1 MAKLAPSI
9 LSCDF
14 SRLRE
19 ELLLAK
25 EGGAEMI
32 HIDVMDGH
40 FVPNL
45 TFGPLM
51 VEAVRKILP
60 EAILDVHL
68 MMSNPRSYI
77 GDFAQAGADMLSFHI
92 EAVNDFDAVIHEI
105 EKRALKPGVALCPG
119 TPLDML
125 DHVLERLAFVLL
137 LTVNPGFG
145 GQKFLAGMEKKIV
158 ALRRKIREKGLSTD
172 IEIDG
177 GVNEKNITFLA
188 SQGASI
194 IVAGSLIFSHK
205 EEIKERVQ
213 RLSEMIR
220 VF

>member
-14 SRLRE
+14 ARLRE

-25 EGGAEMI
+25 EGGAEII

-60 EAILDVHL
+60 EVVLDVHL
-68 MMSNPRSYI
+68 MISNPRSYVR
-77 GDFAQAGADMLSFHI
+77 DFARAGADMLSFHV
-92 EAVNDFDAVIHEI
+92 EAVDDFDAVIHEI
-105 EKRALKPGVALCPG
+105 DKNELKPGVALCPG
-119 TPLDML
+119 TPLEVV
-125 DHVLERLAFVLL
+125 DHILPELAFVLL

-145 GQKFLAGMEKKIV
+145 GQKFIKGMEKKIV
-158 ALRRKIREKGLSTD
+158 ALKKRLCEQGLPID

-177 GVNEKNITFLA
+177 GVNEENIMFLA
-188 SQGASI
+188 SCGASI

-205 EEIKERVQ
+205 EGIRERV
-213 RLSEMIR
+213 RKLSEMIR
-220 VF
+220 LL